1 MQPKDYIFFA
11 CSEKSNFKQKMSA
24 RVTQNKIKNSSKE
37 YVRNALKILTNYE
50 PIADFVHK
58 ITKINCHLCHFAE
71 FIQTQKRCMAGILSK
86 NFSCELNV
94 LETYFLRD
102 VSYLSLGF

>member
-1 MQPKDYIFFA
+1 MQPKDYIFFG

-50 PIADFVHK
+50 PIADFVYK
-58 ITKINCHLCHFAE
+58 ITKINCHFAS
-71 FIQTQKRCMAGILSK
+71 FRRVHSNSK
-86 NFSCELNV
+86 EM
-94 LETYFLRD
+94 Y
-102 VSYLSLGF
+102 GWHIK